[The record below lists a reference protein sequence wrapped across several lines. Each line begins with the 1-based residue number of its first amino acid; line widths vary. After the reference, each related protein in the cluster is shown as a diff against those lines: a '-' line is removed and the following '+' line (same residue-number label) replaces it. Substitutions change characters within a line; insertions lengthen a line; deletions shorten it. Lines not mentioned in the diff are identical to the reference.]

1 MCSSIGTLHAF
12 CLASAYCRQKHRLR
26 RCLSDVEGQEGL
38 SGREAAW
45 ERGAG
50 GEVPAGSV
58 PFAEERVRGGPGVW
72 LP

>member
-1 MCSSIGTLHAF
+1 M
-12 CLASAYCRQKHRLR
+12 
-26 RCLSDVEGQEGL
+26 EGQKGL

-58 PFAEERVRGGPGVW
+58 PFAEERVRGGPGVG